1 MGCGDRMSD
10 LDVAILDQ
18 DGRLVIPSSV
28 LERMGLDTSANFKVT
43 REGDTLTLTVIR
55 TNR

>member
-1 MGCGDRMSD
+1 MFD

-43 REGDTLTLTVIR
+43 RKGDTLTLTVIR
-55 TNR
+55 PSR

>member
-1 MGCGDRMSD
+1 MLD
-10 LDVAILDQ
+10 LDVAILDE

-28 LERMGLDTSANFKVT
+28 LERMGLDNSANFKVT

-55 TNR
+55 PRK